1 MWISLF
7 GLGICGQGYEFIIM
21 KSLCVRAGV
30 TKSLPGKILQ
40 MPLSVPNSLAEV
52 HSKHGLLVL
61 LIGSRVYNTNLYHLC
76 LIPCTHLTCEW
87 ALLHFLKEQDGPGL
101 NPQAKHFNFQPS
113 CTSAIVWYC
122 RSVQPSLANLE
133 LCVAQMDLKL
143 VGPTSHLP
151 KSSSLRCTLPCP
163 LTPDAQTCFF
173 FYYSHFVL
181 EKRIEFYF

>member
-1 MWISLF
+1 
-7 GLGICGQGYEFIIM
+7 M
-21 KSLCVRAGV
+21 KSLCVRAGI

-113 CTSAIVWYC
+113 CTSAIVWYFL
-122 RSVQPSLANLE
+122 SVQPSLANLE
-133 LCVAQMDLKL
+133 LCVAQVDLKL
-143 VGPTSHLP
+143 VVLPPTSPNPPVSGVRYHAHLLLM
-151 KSSSLRCTLPCP
+151 LRPV
-163 LTPDAQTCFF
+163 FIF
-173 FYYSHFVL
+173 SYSHFVL
-181 EKRIEFYF
+181 EKKIEFYF